1 MGMIAVNGK
10 TYAVE
15 GLLFDKDGTILDFVS
30 MWGPWCEWLLQGYI
44 GRLERLAPGSVS
56 SLGLTPAFLPRLLGT
71 VHQADGR
78 IVDYDRNGPL
88 AMGTLPELFGI
99 LSWHAYQ
106 AGLSWA
112 EAKEL
117 VEACRQEAESQLAKA
132 KPIKALPGLLPLLE
146 AAKAAGIP
154 MAVVT
159 ADDTEPAERHLAWMG
174 IRHYFET
181 VVGNDLAE
189 RGKPFPDLMELAC
202 RRLGVGCGSVAM
214 IGDTNADMRMGRAA
228 GAAVTI
234 GIAPTDEAGVSDVTA
249 GLTDAD
255 HVIAGYAEIS
265 IRGASD
271 ES

>member
-1 MGMIAVNGK
+1 MGMITVNGK
-10 TYAVE
+10 SYAVS

-30 MWGPWCEWLLQGYI
+30 MWGPWCEWLLHEYI
-44 GRLERLAPGSVS
+44 GRLEQSAPGSVS

-78 IVDYDRNGPL
+78 IIDYDRNGPL

-99 LSWHAYQ
+99 LSWQAYQ

-117 VEACRQEAESQLAKA
+117 VEACRQEAERQLASTR
-132 KPIKALPGLLPLLE
+132 PVRSLPGLLPLLD

-159 ADDTEPAERHLAWMG
+159 ADDTEPAERHLDWLG
-174 IRHYFET
+174 IRHYFQT

-202 RRLGVGCGSVAM
+202 TRIGINCDSAAM

-234 GIAPTDEAGVSDVTA
+234 GIASVDESGLADVA
-249 GLTDAD
+249 ARLPDAD
-255 HVIAGYAEIS
+255 HVIGSYGELS
-265 IRGASD
+265 IRGVFD

>member
-10 TYAVE
+10 SYAIA

-44 GRLERLAPGSVS
+44 GRLEQSAAGSVM
-56 SLGLTPAFLPRLLGT
+56 SLGLTPEFLPRLLGT
-71 VHQADGR
+71 MHQPDGR

-88 AMGTLPELFGI
+88 AMGTMPELFGI

-117 VEACRQEAESQLAKA
+117 VEACRLEAEDRLAKT
-132 KPIKALPGLLPLLE
+132 KPIKPLPGLIALLE
-146 AAKAAGIP
+146 AVKAAGMP

-159 ADDTEPAERHLAWMG
+159 ADDTGPAERHLAWMG

-202 RRLGVGCGSVAM
+202 RRLGVECASVAI

-234 GIAPTDEAGVSDVTA
+234 GIAPPDEAGFADVA
-249 GLTDAD
+249 ARLPDAD
-255 HVIAGYAEIS
+255 HVIAAYAELS
-265 IRGASD
+265 VRGATD
-271 ES
+271 EG